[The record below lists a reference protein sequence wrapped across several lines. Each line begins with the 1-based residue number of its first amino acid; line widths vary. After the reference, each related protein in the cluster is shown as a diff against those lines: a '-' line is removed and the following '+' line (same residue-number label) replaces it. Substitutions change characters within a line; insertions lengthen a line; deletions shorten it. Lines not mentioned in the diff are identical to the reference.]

1 MQTSFNGQFMT
12 KAFNM
17 LVLYLSVLS
26 FNNEYA
32 SVYSKDG
39 NARFI
44 EKTRPINPWVL
55 TFSRLV
61 PRIIIS
67 TISVI
72 GATCF
77 YVFTSGASIFELV
90 CVSITGSALS
100 IAHLL
105 WSAEMDIMNPQSDQY
120 ATLGV
125 EFDNPNVKK
134 ATVFALIISVLF
146 AFLVYFL
153 APSGLNSTFIKLAI
167 ISTVF
172 MLARVYLYFIR
183 VKLYY
188 KER

>member
-1 MQTSFNGQFMT
+1 
-12 KAFNM
+12 
-17 LVLYLSVLS
+17 
-26 FNNEYA
+26 
-32 SVYSKDG
+32 
-39 NARFI
+39 
-44 EKTRPINPWVL
+44 
-55 TFSRLV
+55 
-61 PRIIIS
+61 
-67 TISVI
+67 
-72 GATCF
+72 
-77 YVFTSGASIFELV
+77 
-90 CVSITGSALS
+90 
-100 IAHLL
+100 
-105 WSAEMDIMNPQSDQY
+105 MNPQSDQY